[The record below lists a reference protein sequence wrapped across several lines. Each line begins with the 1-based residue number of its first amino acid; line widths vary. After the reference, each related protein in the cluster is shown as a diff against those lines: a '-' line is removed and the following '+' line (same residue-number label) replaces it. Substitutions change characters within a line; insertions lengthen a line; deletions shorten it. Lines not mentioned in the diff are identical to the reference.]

1 SFTTESMPKNIH
13 PSRKGDDNGLV
24 SHADI
29 FMSIKPEH
37 MANITSGVKTHE
49 YRKYLLPPSVRYI
62 WFYTT
67 APVSAIQY
75 VARVSRGKVPGEV
88 PEDGGLGSADF
99 NAGKKESKFGYQILT
114 LWQLGQPIALHQAV
128 SKGYLKGPPQKY
140 TFVSKELIQK
150 YELEKQ
156 TKVIAR
162 DEAVED
168 DIQDEDRK
176 NEDVKTE
183 GKRGPEKSI
192 GEKKIITFFEYG
204 QNRNISS

>member
-1 SFTTESMPKNIH
+1 MPRNAH
-13 PSRKGDDNGLV
+13 PKHGADGSSLV

-37 MANITSGVKTHE
+37 MANIASGAKIHE

-75 VARVSRGKVPGEV
+75 VARVSRGKVLREV
-88 PEDGGLGSADF
+88 PEDGGLGNADF
-99 NAGKKESKFGYQILT
+99 NAGKKESKFGYRILA
-114 LWQLGQPIALHQAV
+114 LWELGQPVTLHQAIE
-128 SKGYLKGPPQKY
+128 KGYLKGPPQKY
-140 TFVSKELIQK
+140 TFVPKRVLQE

-168 DIQDEDRK
+168 DIQDEDG
-176 NEDVKTE
+176 KTE
-183 GKRGPEKSI
+183 SAKREGERESQKSSEEKHMSNFFEKGQNKSI
-192 GEKKIITFFEYG
+192 S
-204 QNRNISS
+204 N